1 MKKLLL
7 LAIAL
12 FAFNACDDDNDPAPV
27 DPVDPVDPVSEIIN
41 VTGMLTRDTQLDF
54 EQYLCS

>member
-12 FAFNACDDDNDPAPV
+12 FAFNACDDDNDPAAIFWPILSIV
-27 DPVDPVDPVSEIIN
+27 PIS
-41 VTGMLTRDTQLDF
+41 RRFDF
-54 EQYLCS
+54 KTY